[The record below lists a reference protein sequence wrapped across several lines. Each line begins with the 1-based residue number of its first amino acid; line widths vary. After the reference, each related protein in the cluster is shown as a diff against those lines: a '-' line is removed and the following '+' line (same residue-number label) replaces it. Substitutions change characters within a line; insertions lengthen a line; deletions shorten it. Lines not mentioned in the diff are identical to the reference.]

1 MRRRRLPALP
11 LRRALAAACL
21 AGLAGTAPAEPR
33 PPTPAASV
41 ACSLFV
47 PRLPGVSYRSCAAA
61 RLEESGA
68 FSRNGTPLYWRDVNS
83 PSRADAAQHP
93 PLRVLVIGTIHGD
106 ELTSGALALR
116 WLALAASTPRAVHW
130 RFIPVAN
137 PDGLLARKPQRTNA
151 NGVDLNRNFRT
162 PGWDHEAPLH
172 WQKRAHKD
180 PRRWPG
186 TAPLSEPET
195 RFLNQQIDTFKPQL
209 VVSIHA
215 PYGVLDFDGPLTP
228 PARLG
233 ALRLEQVGVFPG
245 SLGHFGGLQRGLPV
259 VTIELPHALR
269 MPNEAEQRSMW
280 ADLLRWMDAHLAPE
294 VREAHGKPAA
304 GTLSVR

>member
-1 MRRRRLPALP
+1 MQSLLLRLLRVPAAVCLMG
-11 LRRALAAACL
+11 LVSAAM
-21 AGLAGTAPAEPR
+21 AEPHL
-33 PPTPAASV
+33 PTPPASV
-41 ACSLFV
+41 ACKLFV
-47 PRLPGVSYRSCAAA
+47 PRLPGVNYRSCAAA
-61 RLEESGA
+61 KLEESGA
-68 FSRNGTPLYWRDVNS
+68 VSHNGTPIYWRDVNGQTRQGS
-83 PSRADAAQHP
+83 AQHP
-93 PLRVLVIGTIHGD
+93 PLRVLVIGAIHGD

-116 WLALAASTPRAVHW
+116 WLALAANTPRTVHW

-151 NGVDLNRNFRT
+151 RGVDLNRNFRT

-195 RFLNQQIDTFKPQL
+195 RFLNQQIDSFKPQL

-228 PARLG
+228 PTQLG

-259 VTIELPHALR
+259 VTVELPHALR
-269 MPNEAEQRSMW
+269 MPSEAEQRSMW
-280 ADLLRWMDAHLAPE
+280 TDLLRWMDAHLAPD
-294 VREAHGKPAA
+294 VREAHGKDAA